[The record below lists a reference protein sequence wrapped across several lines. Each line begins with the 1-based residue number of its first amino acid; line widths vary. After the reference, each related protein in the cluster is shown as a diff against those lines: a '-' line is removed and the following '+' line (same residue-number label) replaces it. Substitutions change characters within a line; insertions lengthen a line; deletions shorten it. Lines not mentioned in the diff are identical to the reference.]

1 MCVTSLIR
9 GFVVGGNNESP
20 FQVVSA
26 LAELGYL
33 AALLV
38 FCFHTVRLIVN
49 WLDARA
55 LRTPRKW
62 FYPAFPLFGRL
73 LYYNLIIIS
82 FRSATALLTL
92 PEPAP
97 PLASQGV

>member
-73 LYYNLIIIS
+73 LYYNLIQSQSHVQAIGNGS
-82 FRSATALLTL
+82 RSRTVRHD
-92 PEPAP
+92 
-97 PLASQGV
+97 G